1 MGSES
6 EAVACHELFQ
16 VRPSCRLVGVRC
28 GVRRQLVS
36 WWVVSSQLLGNVHSL
51 NSTGIALV
59 IGLIVTFVGARGAA
73 RVMQYALNTAWEVP
87 YQRRPVF
94 PWSLLRSISLIL
106 AVGIGGIITG
116 ILSGFAGGVGHVIT
130 RITPEA
136 GAAALSLVLNMG
148 LFWLAFRRLR
158 PRPPAAP

>member
-1 MGSES
+1 MSASAAEF
-6 EAVACHELFQ
+6 A
-16 VRPSCRLVGVRC
+16 
-28 GVRRQLVS
+28 VS
-36 WWVVSSQLLGNVHSL
+36 WSVWVVSSQLLGNVHSL

-106 AVGIGGIITG
+106 AVGIGEIITG
-116 ILSGFAGGVGHVIT
+116 ILSGLAGGVGHVIT